1 MDRTNFTTPER
12 EKGQHLGFEERC
24 SIKTCKKLGLSLR
37 KIGEV
42 VNCSASTVLNE
53 LRRGTGL
60 RNGNRGRFP
69 EYSAKRG
76 QKNYEMNRSRCH
88 KAPKREKAAPFIEWV
103 VRQVKDHKW
112 SLDSCVGYARKHELF
127 PPEENTLQ

>member
-76 QKNYEMNRSRCH
+76 QRNYEMNRSR
-88 KAPKREKAAPFIEWV
+88 
-103 VRQVKDHKW
+103 
-112 SLDSCVGYARKHELF
+112 
-127 PPEENTLQ
+127 